1 MDIDVYSRKL
11 HACEQASFRYRAVC
25 MMNSY
30 GKSHDEQMRL
40 TEVYDKFKDDFYA
53 KARDLEAYVNEG

>member
-11 HACEQASFRYRAVC
+11 HAFEQSSFKYKAAG
-25 MMNSY
+25 MMNSC

-40 TEVYDKFKDDFYA
+40 TEVYSKLKDDFYA
-53 KARDLEAYVNEG
+53 KRRDLEAYVNEG